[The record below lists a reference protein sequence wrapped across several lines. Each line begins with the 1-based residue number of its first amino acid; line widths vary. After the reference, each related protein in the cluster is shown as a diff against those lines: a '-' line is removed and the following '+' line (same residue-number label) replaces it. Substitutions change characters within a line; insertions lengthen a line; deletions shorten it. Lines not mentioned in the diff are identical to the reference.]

1 MSDVPQ
7 SSQVIRMTCY
17 HTCKNRGDRESIL
30 GLVPFHSNN
39 NKAQWLG
46 AGYYL
51 WTDSDHFAHKWGR
64 DSYSDNYVITRFEI
78 TLNKDELLDLAGNT
92 ADQLDFNQH
101 LEDYR
106 KTMHQAVEAGKMSRA
121 MLSTVTVLTCI
132 QHLKKAKLF
141 PYRAVKAFDVPNDG
155 LEMTRYALDERKPE
169 VLLTPT
175 RQQIVVYPP
184 EDVAKQILGQP
195 CWHFSTDERK

>member
-17 HTCKNRGDRESIL
+17 HTCKKRGDRESLL

-51 WTDSDHFAHKWGR
+51 WTDSDHFAHKWGK
-64 DSYSDNYVITRFEI
+64 DSYSDNYVITRFE
-78 TLNKDELLDLAGNT
+78 LSVSKDDFLDLVGSVE
-92 ADQLDFNQH
+92 DQLDFNQH
-101 LEDYR
+101 LKDYR
-106 KTMHQAVEAGKMSRA
+106 DTICRA
-121 MLSTVTVLTCI
+121 ISQGRLANQVLDDVTVLDCI
-132 QHLKKAKLF
+132 NHLKRQGLF
-141 PYRAVKAFDVPNDG
+141 GYLAVKAADIPPRG
-155 LEMTRYALDERKPE
+155 LERTKYSKNKPE